1 VVLYGIEKL
10 SSSLAGSRFLIP
22 KSIHPWLAGA
32 IANQLRSSLVS
43 YSKNEKRAVGK
54 KIESNRPDSRFSA
67 ICGYDLAAVLVQLLC
82 PECFDI

>member
-1 VVLYGIEKL
+1 VVLYGIDKL

-22 KSIHPWLAGA
+22 KSIHLWSAGA
-32 IANQLRSSLVS
+32 IANQLRSSLVP
-43 YSKNEKRAVGK
+43 YSKNAKRAVRK
-54 KIESNRPDSRFSA
+54 KTESNQPNSRFIA